1 MPRNK
6 SSPSKDFHKTIRLLL
21 DQKKYDEIFQ
31 SIRTFVESGVT
42 ILPDT
47 IANVLANFNNIFS
60 EDSMDVITENVDYLL
75 SLIEV
80 GDYTELIYTS
90 LIKIYG
96 SCPPMFL
103 KYYEMMK
110 MNRVPVKRRT
120 LAPIFKFSDTY
131 SFQFFTEAK
140 VQGVPLTIEDYCN
153 ILGHLTGESQD
164 FYRSMVIE
172 DMVANIK
179 GPISTDNSHNL
190 RVSLDIT
197 SDSTETIPAPPE
209 FNLSKKEKDKMLDK
223 MKIYVGHFY
232 GKNQRVLGAITKAMG
247 AFQKMKYDTVIDGA
261 NIGFFK
267 RGVLSGKKIC
277 FDQLFR
283 MGNQISSQGRLPLI
297 ILHQHH
303 VDTATTDEK
312 ALIKANKIPMFVVP
326 KGGDDDWFWL
336 YAALSNSKSLLVTND
351 EMRNH
356 FHYMNFDSNFIDW
369 KTTHVVRYDMD
380 ASKNFILDIPDPV
393 LKDMVLDRSTRTVKY
408 YDGHWNQFIF

>member
-6 SSPSKDFHKTIRLLL
+6 SSPSRDFHKTIRLLL

-60 EDSMDVITENVDYLL
+60 GDSMDVITENVDYLL

-80 GDYTELIYTS
+80 EDYTELIYTS

-110 MNRVPVKRRT
+110 KNGVSVKRRT

-131 SFQFFTEAK
+131 SFQFFNEAK

-164 FYRSMVIE
+164 FLRSMVIE
-172 DMVANIK
+172 DMVMNVK
-179 GPISTDNSHNL
+179 GPISTDNSHHL
-190 RVSLDIT
+190 QMSLGIT
-197 SDSTETIPAPPE
+197 SDSGEIVDAPPE
-209 FNLSKKEKDKMLDK
+209 FNLNKKDKEKMLDK

-261 NIGFFK
+261 NVGFIM
-267 RGVLSGKKIC
+267 RGALSGKKIC
-277 FDQLFR
+277 FQQLFR
-283 MGNQISSQGRLPLI
+283 MGRQIASNGRRPLI

-303 VDTATTDEK
+303 VDSATTEEK
-312 ALIKANKIPMFVVP
+312 ALIKANKIPMFI
-326 KGGDDDWFWL
+326 
-336 YAALSNSKSLLVTND
+336 
-351 EMRNH
+351 E
-356 FHYMNFDSNFIDW
+356 
-369 KTTHVVRYDMD
+369 
-380 ASKNFILDIPDPV
+380 IL
-393 LKDMVLDRSTRTVKY
+393 
-408 YDGHWNQFIF
+408 FA